1 MQIRRVKLGFKRS
14 IRRSQQQVEVLSS
27 NAEQSI
33 ETHLFKRFGRLAPV
47 RRFIFGWVGLML
59 ILIIGL
65 VVQTFGISNY
75 YQVVRPV
82 PGGIYNEGVRG
93 RLTNINPIYA
103 TTDADKTV
111 SKLIFAGLLK
121 YNDQGE
127 LVGDLAKD
135 YTIDAKRTT
144 YTVHLKPNLKWQDGK
159 PLTSNDIVYTYRTIQ
174 NPDANSPLQ
183 SGWKDVVVT
192 ATKPDTVTI
201 TLPGALASFP
211 EHLITGIIPQHI
223 LGKVP
228 YSDLR
233 ASDFNTM
240 HPIGAGPFR
249 WEAINA
255 DPSDDPK
262 TAKTQVALLPFE
274 SYINGKPKL
283 QKFIVHV
290 FAAEKDLVKA
300 LSSKQVYGAEG
311 FINPPTKLM
320 QKRSVNSHNIT
331 LRAAN
336 MVFFKTTSGVLAD
349 PNVRKAIVLGS
360 NTKNINQQAGY
371 KARAVKS
378 PLLTGQM
385 AYDPKITQ
393 MAYDLSAAKQQLTS
407 DGWVVGK
414 DGYRN
419 KGGKPLAFNLVAANT
434 DENRRVTS
442 EIQQQWKQLGVK
454 LDVNLQEQGD
464 FQTSVANHNYDSLL
478 NGITIGVDPDVFVY
492 WDSSQA
498 DIRSGSRS
506 NLSEYKSAAAD
517 ASLEAGRTRVIPAVR
532 AVKYKPFLQAWQQDN
547 PALALYQPRLLY
559 LTNGPVDGLSN
570 HAINTPTERFNN
582 VQNWQIREAKVN
594 QN

>member
-1 MQIRRVKLGFKRS
+1 MRK
-14 IRRSQQQVEVLSS
+14 SQKHVEELSS
-27 NAEQSI
+27 NAEQGI
-33 ETHLFKRFGRLAPV
+33 DKHLFKRFDRLVPV
-47 RRFIFGWVGLML
+47 QRFIIGWVGLML

-65 VVQTFGISNY
+65 VIQIFGISHY

-82 PGGIYNEGVRG
+82 LGGIYNEGVRG

-111 SKLIFAGLLK
+111 SKLMFAGLLK
-121 YNDQGE
+121 YNDQGQ
-127 LVGDLAKD
+127 LIGDLAKD
-135 YTIDAKRTT
+135 YSLDAKRTT

-159 PLTSNDIVYTYRTIQ
+159 PLTSADVVYTYRAIQ

-183 SGWKDVVVT
+183 NGWKGVVV
-192 ATKPDTVTI
+192 AAPKPDTVTI
-201 TLPGALASFP
+201 TLPGILASFP

-233 ASDFNTM
+233 SSDFNTT
-240 HPIGAGPFR
+240 HPVGAGPFM
-249 WEAINA
+249 WDAINA
-255 DPSDDPK
+255 DATDDPK
-262 TAKTQVALLPFE
+262 TAKTQVALLPFAD
-274 SYINGKPKL
+274 YANGKPKL

-320 QKRSVNSHNIT
+320 KKQSVDTHNIT

-336 MVFFKTTSGVLAD
+336 MVFFKTSSGILAD
-349 PNVRKAIVLGS
+349 TNVRRALVTGS
-360 NTKNINQQAGY
+360 NTKDLIKQAGY
-371 KARAVKS
+371 KARPVNS
-378 PLLTGQM
+378 PLLTGQL

-393 MAYDLSAAKQQLTS
+393 MVYDESASKQLLTS
-407 DGWVVGK
+407 NGWIVGK
-414 DGYRN
+414 DGYRS
-419 KGGKPLAFNLVAANT
+419 KAGKPLEFNLVAANT
-434 DENRRVTS
+434 DENHRLTDMIR
-442 EIQQQWKQLGVK
+442 QQWKELGVK
-454 LDVNLQEQGD
+454 LDVNLQDSGD

-478 NGITIGVDPDVFVY
+478 TGITIGVDPDVFVY

-498 DIRSGSRS
+498 DIRSSNRS
-506 NLSEYKSAAAD
+506 NLSEYKNAVAD
-517 ASLEAGRTRVIPAVR
+517 SSLEAGRTRIDPALR
-532 AVKYKPFLQAWQQDN
+532 SLKYKPFLQAWQQDN

-570 HAINTPTERFNN
+570 HTINTATDRFTN
-582 VQNWQIREAKVN
+582 VQNWQIRQAKVN